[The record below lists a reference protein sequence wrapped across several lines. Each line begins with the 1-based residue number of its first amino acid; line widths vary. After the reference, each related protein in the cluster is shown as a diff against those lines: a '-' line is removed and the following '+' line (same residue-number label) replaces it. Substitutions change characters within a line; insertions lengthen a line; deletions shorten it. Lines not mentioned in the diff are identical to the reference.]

1 MNSPPFCPN
10 PQCEFHHPEAVR
22 KAIVAPFRYY
32 NSYTT
37 LVAGTLARF
46 KCKVC
51 GRTFTERIFLLD
63 YYTKKTLSYQEFHR
77 AVSCGES
84 VSAMAKHQHC
94 SVASAQNRLERLSRN
109 CLLFHVDCL
118 STLTLREGLTADG
131 FESFDRSQY
140 HPNNINILVGTDT
153 QFLYGFTHVTLRRK
167 GRMTDAQKVKR
178 AKIEQSFKP
187 PQRASLKAFT
197 ELLELL
203 PTLWNRVILPSL
215 EFRTDEHK
223 IYPHALELITIIREA
238 IRDGTFTHKTTSS
251 KAPRDITNEL
261 FSVNYAEREFRK
273 DLAAYHRESVCFVR
287 NVANG
292 LARFMCYVVYHNYQK
307 DFRIKWGVERT
318 PVHAVKAG
326 VPEEKIREGL
336 GTLYRER
343 LFYTHYTVSP
353 LWRKIWN
360 REYKTPLKK
369 KAEYLPR
376 FVRV

>member
-1 MNSPPFCPN
+1 MDSPPFCPN
-10 PQCEFHHPEAVR
+10 EKCEFHHPEAVK
-22 KAIVAPFRYY
+22 KAIVSPFRYY

-37 LVAGTLARF
+37 LVAGTLNRF

-51 GRTFTERIFLLD
+51 GRTFSERIFLLD

-109 CLLFHVDCL
+109 SLLFHVDCL
-118 STLTLREGLTADG
+118 STMTLKEGITADG
-131 FESFDRSQY
+131 FESFDVSQY
-140 HPNNINILVGTDT
+140 HPNNINILVGTET
-153 QFLYGFTHVTLRRK
+153 QFLYGFTHATLRRK

-178 AKIEQSFKP
+178 AKIEQTFKP
-187 PQRASLKAFT
+187 PQNALLKAFT
-197 ELLELL
+197 ELLELM
-203 PTLWNRVILPSL
+203 PTLWNRTILPSF

-223 IYPHALELITIIREA
+223 VYPIALELINIIREA
-238 IRDGTFTHKTTSS
+238 MKEGAFVHKTYSS
-251 KAPRDITNEL
+251 KALRDIVNEL
-261 FSVNYAEREFRK
+261 FSVNYTEREFRK

-292 LARFMCYVVYHNYQK
+292 LARLMCYAVYHNYQK

-326 VPEEKIREGL
+326 VSEDKIREGL
-336 GTLYRER
+336 GKLYQER
-343 LFYTHYTVSP
+343 LFYSHYTVSP
-353 LWRKIWN
+353 LWKKIWN

-369 KAEYLPR
+369 KAEYLPQ